1 MKKIIS
7 LLILVYSGVLFAQLS
22 MQLESSKVQIGQSF
36 RLILTLDG
44 QSNAVPDL
52 TPLQD
57 NFKIVG
63 TERSTNY
70 SLINGQARTLN
81 QWTVFLVPIK
91 LGMIS
96 IPSLQVGQEHTAPTN
111 IEVTAG
117 NSTQTTDK
125 PLAKQEDIQLIA
137 EVDNKTPYV
146 NQQVIY
152 TVKLYNSLQLLDTDF
167 QGPQVDNALLVPL
180 GDGRQYQTTENGRLF
195 SVVEQ
200 QYAIFPQKSGELTV
214 NPPSF
219 SALVYDQMPHKMKI
233 SAEPLNLQIK
243 PAPASFTGKEWLPAN
258 QVMLS
263 DHYDKEPL
271 NLQQGDTLTRVV
283 TLEVVGMPAQ
293 LLPQL
298 DFKGKDDFSVY
309 PEKADEKNSY
319 RQPYL
324 VGTKTV
330 KVTYLFNKAGK
341 ITIPE
346 LRLPWFNT
354 VTQKNEVAV
363 LAPRVIQI
371 SASANDAGSSASP
384 ASEPQPA
391 ATESAAVTSSPD
403 GKTAS
408 RNWLAWGLAA
418 LFALAWLLT
427 LGAGRFNFSKG
438 NNKKAA
444 LKRIQTACLN
454 NQAVEAQQSLIQWA
468 ALNWPDTRILSLAD
482 ICEQIHDMNLKK
494 QINELSEVLYHPQ
507 RKAWQGRPLWEAL
520 QQNLSGGAAR
530 RKSSLNLPPINP
542 TA

>member
-1 MKKIIS
+1 MIIYAGNEGGTNEKIIS

-214 NPPSF
+214 NPPHSVHWF
-219 SALVYDQMPHKMKI
+219 M
-233 SAEPLNLQIK
+233 IK
-243 PAPASFTGKEWLPAN
+243 C
-258 QVMLS
+258 
-263 DHYDKEPL
+263 
-271 NLQQGDTLTRVV
+271 
-283 TLEVVGMPAQ
+283 
-293 LLPQL
+293 
-298 DFKGKDDFSVY
+298 
-309 PEKADEKNSY
+309 
-319 RQPYL
+319 
-324 VGTKTV
+324 
-330 KVTYLFNKAGK
+330 
-341 ITIPE
+341 
-346 LRLPWFNT
+346 
-354 VTQKNEVAV
+354 
-363 LAPRVIQI
+363 
-371 SASANDAGSSASP
+371 
-384 ASEPQPA
+384 
-391 ATESAAVTSSPD
+391 
-403 GKTAS
+403 
-408 RNWLAWGLAA
+408 
-418 LFALAWLLT
+418 
-427 LGAGRFNFSKG
+427 
-438 NNKKAA
+438 
-444 LKRIQTACLN
+444 RI
-454 NQAVEAQQSLIQWA
+454 
-468 ALNWPDTRILSLAD
+468 R
-482 ICEQIHDMNLKK
+482 
-494 QINELSEVLYHPQ
+494 
-507 RKAWQGRPLWEAL
+507 
-520 QQNLSGGAAR
+520 
-530 RKSSLNLPPINP
+530 
-542 TA
+542 